1 MPRPTILIEEVI
13 RPSGSRRETMWLVAA
28 ATCVLTICTLLIL
41 ITSRQTAEKDLPEYK
56 INAFSELSPSELAVF
71 NGLYTSA
78 PEINDIHNERDGKWM
93 SIAELEEYYM
103 PPFVRDRAW
112 EKNGRIKWTL
122 KTRPTGEMDIALYTG
137 NPQDDNAGGTFI
149 LLFLHNHKKQG
160 NAEDAPE
167 HPEYEI
173 WYTPS
178 PGAYTPEITTD
189 QAFIS
194 AGWKEVVAYKG
205 SDEKTRIKGE

>member
-1 MPRPTILIEEVI
+1 MPETTILTEEVV
-13 RPSGSRRETMWLVAA
+13 RPSGSRRETTWLAA
-28 ATCVLTICTLLIL
+28 AAVCVLTICTLLIF
-41 ITSRQTAEKDLPEYK
+41 INSRQVATQPLPEYK
-56 INAFSELSPSELAVF
+56 INAFTDLSPGELATF

-78 PEINDIHNERDGKWM
+78 PEINDIHNESDGKWM
-93 SIAELEEYYM
+93 SVAELEEYYM

-112 EKNGRIKWTL
+112 EQSGRIKWTL
-122 KTRPTGEMDIALYTG
+122 ETRPAGDMDIAIYTG
-137 NPQDDNAGGTFI
+137 KPQDNGAGGAFV

-160 NAEDAPE
+160 NANEAPM

-173 WYTPS
+173 WHTPS
-178 PGAYTPEITTD
+178 PGASAPEIITD

-205 SDEKTRIKGE
+205 SDEKTRVKGE